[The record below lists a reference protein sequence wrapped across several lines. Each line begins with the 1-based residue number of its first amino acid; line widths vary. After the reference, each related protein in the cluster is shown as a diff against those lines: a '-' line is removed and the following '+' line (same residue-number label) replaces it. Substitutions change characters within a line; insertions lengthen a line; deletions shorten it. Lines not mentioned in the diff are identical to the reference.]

1 MKTKTSQSLPPD
13 DKAMLQAVKH
23 IHYQVYN
30 WSKVDET
37 ISDLLLQDNIWIVE
51 NENEEEVCSLWFT
64 GMFLVSCLHFHSNQQ
79 I

>member
-13 DKAMLQAVKH
+13 EKAMLQAVKH
-23 IHYQVYN
+23 IRYQVYN